1 MPTFET
7 CPRFTADLQHLTPA
21 QRRRFRRTVLDAF
34 VPDLRTGRQFRPGLR
49 IKGVRR
55 APGVY
60 ELTWA
65 PDGRATWSYG
75 GEKVAG
81 LPHVVWHRIG
91 THSILDRP
99 LAEGHLAGPDS
110 RLVG

>member
-1 MPTFET
+1 MPTYEAL
-7 CPRFTADLQHLTPA
+7 PRFTTDLDRLTPE
-21 QRRRFRRTVLDAF
+21 QRYCFRRTVAAF
-34 VPDLRTGRQFRPGLR
+34 VEDLRTGGRFRAGLR

-75 GEKVAG
+75 RVVVAG
-81 LPHVVWHRIG
+81 LPHIVWHRIG
-91 THSILDRP
+91 THRVLDRP
-99 LAEGHLAGPDS
+99 VAEGRRAAADC
-110 RLVG
+110 RLVV